1 LISRPRVFSGLPS
14 AGARAMDH
22 IFFHSR
28 RLASMMNRSINI
40 NNTQKKNTNSIR
52 REFSREKKIS
62 IGKLRPGDTTGKRR
76 NEKQRRRRR
85 RRIRIGNRPP
95 TMEGREMKRT
105 GGVKSRRQQVLVGG
119 FLDAVSHLLDP
130 GLIVDHGSSRA
141 RGDRDLSA
149 GRRFLGREH
158 FAGNNFALAGERR
171 RRHGQNRRSHFY
183 YTCDVCE

>member
-1 LISRPRVFSGLPS
+1 
-14 AGARAMDH
+14 
-22 IFFHSR
+22 
-28 RLASMMNRSINI
+28 
-40 NNTQKKNTNSIR
+40 
-52 REFSREKKIS
+52 
-62 IGKLRPGDTTGKRR
+62 
-76 NEKQRRRRR
+76 
-85 RRIRIGNRPP
+85 
-95 TMEGREMKRT
+95 MKRT

-141 RGDRDLSA
+141 RGDRDLS

-183 YTCDVCE
+183 YTCDV